1 MLAIWKREWKSYFQ
15 TVTGWLFV
23 DATLAVFALYFYVYN
38 MAYGYSNVSYA
49 LSAITIIFLITVP
62 ILTMK
67 SFADERRNKTD
78 QLLLTSPISVGKIVW
93 AKYLAMASIFILC
106 VAVVCLM
113 PLFMRFFAEVPFAEN
128 YVSILGF
135 CLFGLACIAIGT
147 FISSLTE
154 NVVIAAVLS
163 FVVLFLGFMMSSIT
177 GLISPDGNILTMI
190 MNCFDLLSPMD
201 LLMTGV
207 LDANGIVYYL
217 SLIALFLFLT
227 IESIQK
233 RSWNFSSKKFGLG
246 VFNGGMIAMG
256 LALTVVVNLV
266 VNALPSNI
274 TNVDLTK
281 QGFYSITEE
290 TKDYLK
296 QLDEDV
302 MIYVLAA
309 KSDANPVLTKTIE
322 LFEENTDYLHVEY
335 KNPDKYPNFYL
346 NYSENPVSENSLIVE
361 SEKRF
366 KVVDFD
372 DIYQYALNYNTYSY
386 ELAAYDGEGQIDSA
400 IAYVTTDDMPV
411 YYEITGHGETEI
423 SGVFRS
429 SMEKGNISLEKL
441 NLMDC
446 DKIANDAQ
454 AVIINGPVSDFSKDD
469 MKKVLDYMDAG
480 GNLFITTTYTEEDM
494 NNFKQILSE
503 YSVTLVEGMVVE
515 NDANAFYQQP
525 YYVLPT
531 VEETNWTYFL
541 NGYIFAPFP
550 QGLTYVETDDVVI
563 TPILSTS
570 EDSVS
575 KTDVKNVTTYEWQEG
590 DVKGPFTLG
599 LYAQKNVG
607 EDTSCAFIIS
617 DAAIFEDDA
626 NEIVSGA
633 NNKLFTNLIAGLD
646 SSDSAYTNTMS
657 VSAKYLENELIL
669 FPSMAVFLTAIIGIV
684 IIPILILAVGIV
696 IWARRRRR

>member
-78 QLLLTSPISVGKIVW
+78 QLLLTAPISVGKIVW
-93 AKYLAMASIFILC
+93 AKYLAMAGIFTLC

-113 PLFMRFFAEVPFAEN
+113 PLFMRIFADVPFAEN

-135 CLFGLACIAIGT
+135 WLFGLTCIAIGT

-163 FVVLFLGFMMSSIT
+163 FVVLFLGFMMSNIT
-177 GLISPDGNILTMI
+177 GLISSDGNILTMI
-190 MNCFDLLSPMD
+190 MNCFDLVSPMD

-217 SLIALFLFLT
+217 SLIALFLFFT

-233 RSWNFSSKKFGLG
+233 RRWHFSSKKIGLG
-246 VFNGGMIAMG
+246 VFNGVMIAMG
-256 LALTVVVNLV
+256 LALTVIVNLV
-266 VNALPSNI
+266 VNALPSSV
-274 TNVDLTK
+274 TNLDLTK

-302 MIYVLAA
+302 TIYVLAA
-309 KSDANPVLTKTIE
+309 KSDADPVLTRTIE
-322 LFEENTDYLHVEY
+322 LFEENTNYLHVEY

-346 NYSENPVSENSLIVE
+346 KYSENPVSENSLIVE

-400 IAYVTTDDMPV
+400 IAYATTDDMPV

-446 DKIANDAQ
+446 DEIADDAQ
-454 AVIINGPVSDFSKDD
+454 AVIINGPVSDFSRDD

-494 NNFKQILSE
+494 SNFKQILSE
-503 YSVTLVEGMVVE
+503 YSVSLVDGMVVE
-515 NDANAFYQQP
+515 NDSNAYYQQP

-550 QGLTYVETDDVVI
+550 QGMTYEEADDVTI
-563 TPILSTS
+563 TPILTTS
-570 EDSVS
+570 KDSVS

-599 LYAQKNVG
+599 LCAQKSVG
-607 EDTSCAFIIS
+607 DNTSYAVIIS
-617 DAAIFEDDA
+617 DTAIFEDDA
-626 NEIVSGA
+626 NEMVSGA

-646 SSDSAYTNTMS
+646 TSDTAYTNMMS
-657 VSAKYLENELIL
+657 VSARYLENELIL
-669 FPSMAVFLTAIIGIV
+669 FPNMAVLLTAIIGIIV
-684 IIPILILAVGIV
+684 IPVLILAVGIV
-696 IWARRRRR
+696 IWARRRRK